1 MPFGAWCSGPFA
13 IAAIS
18 IHPYL
23 PSWLV
28 PDRSLRHGH
37 SNVCVIHLCKCVCE
51 GGKDVFFS
59 ARNYFFFTKSLSRA
73 RVCTTPWL
81 SVDCVGRA
89 YVARGWHLCRYYG
102 GPVCVLP
109 TPWSAPAPTSMR
121 CRVSLHIDVR
131 PLSLL
136 YFLNLAGIHC
146 VTPCTPLSAYLSANC
161 SKRMSDQTV
170 SAAMRL
176 RGCMSAQTLQEHV
189 CTCNVYNISNVSIF
203 PSSSAVALP

>member
-1 MPFGAWCSGPFA
+1 MDVTQIRLCSLEESLELVNCRRHLTNLQKEKKKTYTKMMLLIKNVDSSWYVPYGAWCSGPFA

-37 SNVCVIHLCKCVCE
+37 SNVCVIHICKCVCE

-73 RVCTTPWL
+73 RVCTTLWL

-102 GPVCVLP
+102 GPFVCCPHLG
-109 TPWSAPAPTSMR
+109 
-121 CRVSLHIDVR
+121 LHLR
-131 PLSLL
+131 PRL
-136 YFLNLAGIHC
+136 C
-146 VTPCTPLSAYLSANC
+146 V
-161 SKRMSDQTV
+161 
-170 SAAMRL
+170 
-176 RGCMSAQTLQEHV
+176 
-189 CTCNVYNISNVSIF
+189 
-203 PSSSAVALP
+203 AV